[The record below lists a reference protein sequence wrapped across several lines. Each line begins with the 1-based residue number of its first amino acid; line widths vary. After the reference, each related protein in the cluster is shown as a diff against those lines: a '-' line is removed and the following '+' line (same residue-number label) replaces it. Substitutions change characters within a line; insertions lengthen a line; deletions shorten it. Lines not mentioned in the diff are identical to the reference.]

1 MISSLAFAP
10 AYRSPRNGLV
20 FLAAVVSMLL
30 VPPVVSEAQQPSLT
44 YTPTPAD
51 RLSSLDPSQFPVPDV
66 LAPNVAFWTA
76 VYAQHSTNQSLL
88 HDERYLDI
96 VYEVLDFSD
105 LAALPDTRKRL
116 KRRQRIRDAET
127 RWASV
132 LRDLGSGKRREALSG
147 DYRHVESLFANVP
160 GGNQK
165 YLRAIDHFRSQR
177 CLNDEFAR
185 GIVRSGGYL
194 PGIEQ
199 IFARRGLPKMLTRLP
214 FVESMFQL
222 GARSTA
228 AAGGVWQ
235 FIPATARRF
244 LRMDL
249 EMDERFDPW
258 LAADAAASHLEQ
270 SYKSLGEWPLA
281 ITAYNHGPAGMRRAV
296 RQLGTKDLGT
306 IAQRYRSRS
315 FGFASRNF
323 YTEFVAAA
331 TVYDRRDQL
340 FPGVQPAPA
349 LRHDTF
355 VPDQYVSAVALA
367 QAAGID
373 QDDLKALNPGFQRGI
388 WRGELLLPRGYQVRV
403 PAGELDRVNAAYA
416 SLDSSH
422 RRNHQRGHNYKV
434 RRGDTLAVIA
444 RRHGT
449 SVRALQQ
456 ANNLRTAHL
465 IRVGQVLRIP
475 DGRGGSSTRRSS
487 SASSSASSGTAT
499 ASSTPTSY
507 TVRSGDTLSGI
518 ASRHS
523 TSVRAIQQTNGLGSA
538 HRIAVGQRLKI
549 PAGNSVTHVVRRGDT
564 LTKIAR
570 RYGTTVAA
578 LKRHNSLRSST
589 IHPSQRLRIP

>member
-1 MISSLAFAP
+1 MISCFAFGTAR
-10 AYRSPRNGLV
+10 RSTRNGFGL
-20 FLAAVVSMLL
+20 LASALGLL
-30 VPPVVSEAQQPSLT
+30 LIPTTASEAQQASLT
-44 YTPTPAD
+44 STATQAAS
-51 RLSSLDPSQFPVPDV
+51 LSSLDPSLFPVPDV
-66 LAPNVAFWTA
+66 LAPNVAFWST
-76 VYAQHSTNQSLL
+76 VYAKHSTDQSLL

-96 VYEVLDFSD
+96 IYEVLDFSD
-105 LAALPDTRKRL
+105 LAALPDGRKRL

-127 RWASV
+127 RWAAI
-132 LRDLGSGKRREALSG
+132 LRDLASGKRREALAD
-147 DYRHVESLFANVP
+147 DYRHVESLFADVS
-160 GGNQK
+160 GNDQK

-199 IFARRGLPKMLTRLP
+199 IFVRRGLPRMLTRLP

-228 AAGGVWQ
+228 AAAGVWQ

-258 LAADAAASHLEQ
+258 RAADAAASHLEQ
-270 SYKSLGEWPLA
+270 SYKSLGTWPLA

-331 TVYDRRDQL
+331 TVYERRDQH
-340 FPGVQPAPA
+340 FPGVQPGPA
-349 LRHDTF
+349 LDHDTF

-367 QAAGID
+367 QAAGLD
-373 QDDLKALNPGFQRGI
+373 QEKLKALNPGFDRRI
-388 WRGELLLPRGYQVRV
+388 WRGDLLLPRGYEVRV
-403 PAGELDRVNAAYA
+403 PAGQIDRVSAAYT
-416 SLDSSH
+416 SLDAGH
-422 RRNHQRGHNYKV
+422 RRNHQLGSNYKV

-456 ANNLRTAHL
+456 ANKLRTAHL
-465 IRVGQVLRIP
+465 IRIGQVLRIP
-475 DGRGGSSTRRSS
+475 EGRSSGSTRQRSST
-487 SASSSASSGTAT
+487 SASSSSSG
-499 ASSTPTSY
+499 PTSY
-507 TVRSGDTLSGI
+507 TVRSGDTLSAI

-523 TSVRAIQQTNGLGSA
+523 TTVRAIQHANNLGSA

-549 PAGNSVTHVVRRGDT
+549 PAGNAVTHIVRRGDT

-578 LKRHNSLRSST
+578 LKRHNRLRSST